1 MLARN
6 RRERRAM
13 NRMRIILAAG
23 ATALL
28 ATGAAWAQLSLP
40 GYFGGRVLDTSTV
53 VPAAPAPGSPQA
65 QADAA
70 IFAATRA
77 LKGTPRWDM
86 AVADLDE
93 RRVVYAMRC
102 ALGVEIRD
110 LADAPKLSRV
120 LLRVAPDLSK
130 AVDTPKAFYNR
141 KRPYLEQEGEICTAR
156 SEALAKSPDYPSGHA
171 SWGWAV
177 GLILAEL
184 APDRAVPIL
193 QRARAFG
200 ESRAVCGVHTA
211 SAVAAGRDNGAAV
224 VAAVHGV
231 PDFRADMEAARAELA
246 ELRAKA
252 GPVEGCAAEAA
263 VLVEAPW

>member
-1 MLARN
+1 
-6 RRERRAM
+6 M
-13 NRMRIILAAG
+13 NRTRMIAIAG

-28 ATGAAWAQLSLP
+28 AAGAASAQFPYP
-40 GYFGGRVLDTSTV
+40 GYFGDRVMDTASV
-53 VPAAPAPGSPQA
+53 ISPMPQPGSPLA
-65 QADAA
+65 EADRD
-70 IFAATRA
+70 IFTATRV

-86 AVADLDE
+86 AVRDLDE

-102 ALGVEIRD
+102 AIGVEIRD
-110 LADAPKLSRV
+110 LGDAPRLSRV
-120 LLRVAPDLSK
+120 LLRVAPDLTK
-130 AVDTPKAFYNR
+130 AVDAPKAFYNR
-141 KRPYLEQEGEICTAR
+141 KRPYLEQEGEICTER
-156 SEALAKSPDYPSGHA
+156 SEALAKSPDYPSGHS

-200 ESRAVCGVHTA
+200 ESRAVCGVHSA

-224 VAAVHGV
+224 IAAAHGV
-231 PDFRADMEAARAELA
+231 ADFRADMEAARAELA

-252 GPVEGCAAEAA
+252 PPLEGCEAEAA
-263 VLVEAPW
+263 VLAKAPW

>member
-1 MLARN
+1 M
-6 RRERRAM
+6 M
-13 NRMRIILAAG
+13 SRMRMIVVVGSMVLLSAG
-23 ATALL
+23 VAS
-28 ATGAAWAQLSLP
+28 AQFPFP
-40 GYFGGRVLDTSTV
+40 GYFGDRLLDTSTI
-53 VPAAPAPGSPQA
+53 VPPAPRPGSPQA
-65 QADAA
+65 EADRA
-70 IFAATRA
+70 IFTATRA

-86 AVADLDE
+86 AIGDLDE

-102 ALGVEIRD
+102 AIGVEIRE
-110 LADAPKLSRV
+110 LGEAPKLTRV
-120 LLRVAPDLSK
+120 LLRVAPDLTR
-130 AVDTPKAFYNR
+130 AVDAPKAFYNR
-141 KRPYLEQEGEICTAR
+141 KRPYLEQEGEICTER
-156 SEALAKSPDYPSGHA
+156 SEDLAKSPDYPSGHA

-224 VAAVHGV
+224 IAAVHGV
-231 PDFRADMEAARAELA
+231 PDFRTDMEAARAELA

-252 GPVEGCAAEAA
+252 GPLAGCEAEAA
-263 VLVEAPW
+263 VLATPAW

>member
-1 MLARN
+1 MSRT
-6 RRERRAM
+6 
-13 NRMRIILAAG
+13 RMIAIAGAAALLAAG
-23 ATALL
+23 T
-28 ATGAAWAQLSLP
+28 AWAQFPFP
-40 GYFGGRVLDTSTV
+40 GYFGDRVMDTSSV
-53 VPAAPAPGSPQA
+53 IPPMPQPGSTLAESDQ
-65 QADAA
+65 A
-70 IFAATRA
+70 IFVSTRA

-86 AVADLDE
+86 AVQDLDE

-102 ALGVEIRD
+102 AIGVEIRD

-120 LLRVAPDLSK
+120 LLRVAPDITK
-130 AVDTPKAFYNR
+130 AIDTPKAFYNR
-141 KRPYLEQEGEICTAR
+141 KRPYLEQEGEICTER
-156 SEALAKSPDYPSGHA
+156 SEALAKSPDYPSGHS

-224 VAAVHGV
+224 IAAAHGV

-252 GPVEGCAAEAA
+252 GPLEGCEAEAA
-263 VLVEAPW
+263 VLAKAPW

>member
-1 MLARN
+1 MS
-6 RRERRAM
+6 
-13 NRMRIILAAG
+13 RMRMIMVAG
-23 ATALL
+23 ATAL
-28 ATGAAWAQLSLP
+28 ATAGVAWAQFPFP
-40 GYFGGRVLDTSTV
+40 GYFGERVLDTSSI
-53 VPAAPAPGSPQA
+53 VPPAPEPGSPKA
-65 QADAA
+65 EADRAV
-70 IFAATRA
+70 FTATRA

-86 AVADLDE
+86 AIGDLDE

-102 ALGVEIRD
+102 AIGVEIKE
-110 LADAPKLSRV
+110 LGEAPKLTRV
-120 LLRVAPDLSK
+120 LLRVAPDLTK

-141 KRPYLEQEGEICTAR
+141 KRPYLEQEGEICTTR
-156 SEALAKSPDYPSGHA
+156 SEELAKSPDYPSGHS

-200 ESRAVCGVHTA
+200 ESRVVCGVHTA

-224 VAAVHGV
+224 IAAVHGV
-231 PDFRADMEAARAELA
+231 PDFQKDMEAARVELA

-252 GPVEGCAAEAA
+252 GPIAGCDAEAT
-263 VLVEAPW
+263 VLAKPAW

>member
-1 MLARN
+1 MSRT
-6 RRERRAM
+6 
-13 NRMRIILAAG
+13 RMIAIAG

-28 ATGAAWAQLSLP
+28 AAGAAWAQFPYP
-40 GYFGGRVLDTSTV
+40 GYFGDRVMDTS
-53 VPAAPAPGSPQA
+53 AAIPPMPQPGSPLA
-65 QADAA
+65 EADRD
-70 IFAATRA
+70 IFTSTRA

-86 AVADLDE
+86 AIGDLDE

-102 ALGVEIRD
+102 AIGVEIRD

-120 LLRVAPDLSK
+120 LLRVAPDITK
-130 AVDTPKAFYNR
+130 AIDTPKAFYNR
-141 KRPYLEQEGEICTAR
+141 KRPYLEQEGEICTER
-156 SEALAKSPDYPSGHA
+156 SEALAKSPDYPSGHS

-224 VAAVHGV
+224 IAAAHGV

-252 GPVEGCAAEAA
+252 APLEGCEAEAA
-263 VLVEAPW
+263 VLAKAPW

>member
-1 MLARN
+1 
-6 RRERRAM
+6 
-13 NRMRIILAAG
+13 MR
-23 ATALL
+23 
-28 ATGAAWAQLSLP
+28 
-40 GYFGGRVLDTSTV
+40 FGERVLDTSSV
-53 VPAAPAPGSPQA
+53 VPPAPEPGSPKA
-65 QADAA
+65 EADRAV
-70 IFAATRA
+70 FTATRA

-86 AVADLDE
+86 AIGDLDE

-102 ALGVEIRD
+102 AIGVEIKE
-110 LADAPKLSRV
+110 LGEAPKLTRV
-120 LLRVAPDLSK
+120 LLRVAPDLTK

-141 KRPYLEQEGEICTAR
+141 KRPYLEQEGEICTTR
-156 SEALAKSPDYPSGHA
+156 SEELAKSPDYPSGHS

-200 ESRAVCGVHTA
+200 ESRVVCGVHTA

-224 VAAVHGV
+224 IAAVHGV
-231 PDFRADMEAARAELA
+231 PDFQKDMEAARVELA

-252 GPVEGCAAEAA
+252 GPIAGCDAEAT
-263 VLVEAPW
+263 VLAKPAW